1 MNISVD
7 CWYFPFIEYI
17 PEYQFIIIL
26 AMPRLTS
33 KSTHAYKLRNQEIC
47 EEFLPKS
54 PKPTPPNG
62 KAAKHGKST
71 RFGKLAPF
79 KSKSFRSGLQ
89 FPVGRIHRFLK
100 QRMIESGRVGAT
112 ASVFLAAV
120 MEYLTAEILE
130 LAGNCSKEMK
140 MKRITPR
147 QIQLAIRSDEE
158 FDSMIKATI
167 SGGGI
172 IPKLCWKPKVP

>member
-1 MNISVD
+1 MS
-7 CWYFPFIEYI
+7 
-17 PEYQFIIIL
+17 QFT
-26 AMPRLTS
+26 R
-33 KSTHAYKLRNQEIC
+33 KSTHLCTLGNQEIPQ
-47 EEFLPKS
+47 EFLPKL
-54 PKPTPPNG
+54 PKQMHRG
-62 KAAKHGKST
+62 KGAKHAKSMK
-71 RFGKLAPF
+71 FGKIAPF

-89 FPVGRIHRFLK
+89 FPVGRMHRFLK
-100 QRMIESGRVGAT
+100 QIIFESGRVGAT

-140 MKRITPR
+140 IKRITPR

-158 FDSMIKATI
+158 FDSMVKATI

-172 IPKLCWKPKVP
+172 IPKLSWKPKTC